1 MEIIRSTPREL
12 DFFRDIQDWIAEQDS
27 RLWVITPFVDK
38 IGVSLLNSAG
48 GAKDMKLITR
58 RNKELVNLK
67 SGITIKMM
75 PEVHVKLYIGDRECF
90 FGSLN
95 LTVNS
100 LTDSLEMVM
109 KFPEASVME
118 KVVKYFE
125 VLWV

>member
-1 MEIIRSTPREL
+1 MEIIRSTPRDL
-12 DFFRDIQDWIAEQDS
+12 QFMDAFQHWLKAQTD
-27 RLWVITPFVDK
+27 RLWIITPFVDK

-48 GAKDMKLITR
+48 QAKDMKLITR

-75 PEVHVKLYIGDRECF
+75 PDIHVKLYIGDRECF

-109 KFPEASVME
+109 KFPEASVMQ

>member
-1 MEIIRSTPREL
+1 MEIIRSTPKEL
-12 DFFRDIQDWIAEQDS
+12 NFFKTFQEWLEKQEG

-38 IGVSLLNSAG
+38 MGVSLLNSAG
-48 GAKDMKLITR
+48 RAEDMKLIAR

-67 SGITIKMM
+67 SAIAVKMI
-75 PEVHVKLYIGDRECF
+75 PDIHVKLYIGDHECF

-100 LTDSLEMVM
+100 LTDSMEMVM
-109 KFPEASVME
+109 KFPETSVMQ
-118 KVVKYFE
+118 KVAKYFE